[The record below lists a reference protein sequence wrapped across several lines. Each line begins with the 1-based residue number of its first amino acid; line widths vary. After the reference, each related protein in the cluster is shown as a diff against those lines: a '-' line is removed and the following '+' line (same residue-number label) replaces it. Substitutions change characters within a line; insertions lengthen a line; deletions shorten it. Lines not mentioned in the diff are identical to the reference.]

1 MRRYILGG
9 FISCFLCAQA
19 FGITLFP
26 TVIELNTDHRATSQL
41 VVTNNST
48 RDLPLEANV
57 RRLKFLPDG
66 TFQTSDL
73 SSEVMFVF
81 PPAAMLAPGERQVFR
96 IQWLGNRSLE
106 TSQSYFVRFST
117 VNIGQ
122 NNEKVDSPTSLT
134 TGINLQVHYNA
145 LLHIHS
151 SSLEPDVNL
160 HIDEQGK
167 LTLTNSGSRFTYT
180 SLLHF
185 KGLESQ
191 NQKVHEALGEQF
203 IPPRSTIT
211 LPSSLNYLPVGTYH
225 GYEN

>member
-1 MRRYILGG
+1 MRRYIFGG

-19 FGITLFP
+19 LGITLFP

-122 NNEKVDSPTSLT
+122 NNARIDKPIGLT

-151 SSLEPDVNL
+151 TSLVPDVNL

-167 LTLTNSGSRFTYT
+167 LTLTNAGSRFTYT

>member
-1 MRRYILGG
+1 MRRYICGAL
-9 FISCFLCAQA
+9 IYCFLCAQA

-48 RDLPLEANV
+48 QALPLEANV
-57 RRLKFLPDG
+57 RRLNFSSDG
-66 TFQTSDL
+66 TFETSDL
-73 SSEVMFVF
+73 SSEEMFVF
-81 PPAAMLAPGERQVFR
+81 PPAAMLEPGARQVFR

-122 NNEKVDSPTSLT
+122 NNARIDKPIGLT

-151 SSLEPDVNL
+151 SSLEPDVKL

-185 KGLESQ
+185 SGLESQ
-191 NQKVHEALGEQF
+191 SQKVHEALGEQF
-203 IPPRSTIT
+203 IPPRSIIT

-225 GYEN
+225 GHED

>member
-117 VNIGQ
+117 VKIGQ
-122 NNEKVDSPTSLT
+122 NNARIDKPIGLT

>member
-9 FISCFLCAQA
+9 LIYCFLCAQA

-48 RDLPLEANV
+48 QALPLEANV
-57 RRLKFLPDG
+57 RRLNFSSDG
-66 TFQTSDL
+66 TFETSDL
-73 SSEVMFVF
+73 SSEEMFVF
-81 PPAAMLAPGERQVFR
+81 PPAAMLEPGARQVFR

-122 NNEKVDSPTSLT
+122 NNARIDKPIGLT

-151 SSLEPDVNL
+151 SSLEPDVKL

-185 KGLESQ
+185 SGLESQ
-191 NQKVHEALGEQF
+191 SQKVHEALGEQF
-203 IPPRSTIT
+203 IPPRSIIT

-225 GYEN
+225 GHED

>member
-1 MRRYILGG
+1 MRRYFLGG
-9 FISCFLCAQA
+9 LIYCVLCVQT

-48 RDLPLEANV
+48 QDLLLEANV
-57 RRLKFLPDG
+57 RRLNFLSDG
-66 TFQTSDL
+66 TFETSVL
-73 SSEVMFVF
+73 ASEEMFVF

-106 TSQSYFVRFST
+106 TSQSYFVRFSA

-122 NNEKVDSPTSLT
+122 NNTRIDKSIGLT

-151 SSLEPDVNL
+151 SSLAPDVKL

-185 KGLESQ
+185 PGLESQ
-191 NQKVHEALGEQF
+191 SQKVHEALGEQF
-203 IPPRSTIT
+203 VPPRSIIT

-225 GYEN
+225 GHEN

>member
-9 FISCFLCAQA
+9 LIYWLLCAQT

-48 RDLPLEANV
+48 QALPLEANV
-57 RRLKFLPDG
+57 RRLNFLSDG

-73 SSEVMFVF
+73 SSEEMFVF
-81 PPAAMLAPGERQVFR
+81 PPAAMLAPGARQVFR

-122 NNEKVDSPTSLT
+122 NNARIDKPIGLT

-151 SSLEPDVNL
+151 SSLEPDVKL

-185 KGLESQ
+185 TGLESQ
-191 NQKVHEALGEQF
+191 SQKVHAALGEQF

-211 LPSSLNYLPVGTYH
+211 LPSSLNYLPMGTYH
-225 GYEN
+225 GHEN

>member
-122 NNEKVDSPTSLT
+122 NNARIDKPIGLT

-151 SSLEPDVNL
+151 SSLVPDVNL

>member
-9 FISCFLCAQA
+9 LIYCVLCAQT

-48 RDLPLEANV
+48 QALPLEANV
-57 RRLKFLPDG
+57 RRLNFSSDG

-73 SSEVMFVF
+73 SSEEMFVF
-81 PPAAMLAPGERQVFR
+81 PPAAMLAPGARQVFR

-122 NNEKVDSPTSLT
+122 NNARIDKPIGLT

-151 SSLEPDVNL
+151 SSLEPDVKL

-167 LTLTNSGSRFTYT
+167 LTLTNSGARFTYT

-185 KGLESQ
+185 SGLESQ
-191 NQKVHEALGEQF
+191 SQKVHEALGEQF
-203 IPPRSTIT
+203 IPPRSIIT

-225 GYEN
+225 GHED

>member
-9 FISCFLCAQA
+9 LIYWLLCAQT

-48 RDLPLEANV
+48 QALPLEANV
-57 RRLKFLPDG
+57 RRLNFLSDG

-73 SSEVMFVF
+73 SSEEMFVF
-81 PPAAMLAPGERQVFR
+81 PPAAMLAPGARQVFR

-122 NNEKVDSPTSLT
+122 NNARIDKPIGLT

-145 LLHIHS
+145 LLHIYS
-151 SSLEPDVNL
+151 SSLEPDVKL

-185 KGLESQ
+185 TGLESQ
-191 NQKVHEALGEQF
+191 SQKVHAALGEQF

-211 LPSSLNYLPVGTYH
+211 LPSSLNYLPMGTYH
-225 GYEN
+225 GHEN

>member
-9 FISCFLCAQA
+9 LISCFLCAQA

-122 NNEKVDSPTSLT
+122 NNGKVDSPTSLT

-211 LPSSLNYLPVGTYH
+211 LPSSLNHLPVGTYH

>member
-1 MRRYILGG
+1 MRRYFLGG
-9 FISCFLCAQA
+9 LIYCVLCGQT

-48 RDLPLEANV
+48 QGLPLEANV
-57 RRLKFLPDG
+57 RRLNFLSNG
-66 TFQTSDL
+66 TFETSDL
-73 SSEVMFVF
+73 ASEEMFVF

-122 NNEKVDSPTSLT
+122 NNTRIDKPIGLT

-151 SSLEPDVNL
+151 SSLEPDVKL

-185 KGLESQ
+185 PGLESQ
-191 NQKVHEALGEQF
+191 SQKVHEALGEQF
-203 IPPRSTIT
+203 IPPRSIIT
-211 LPSSLNYLPVGTYH
+211 LPSSLNYLPMGTYH
-225 GYEN
+225 GHEN

>member
-9 FISCFLCAQA
+9 LIYWLLCAQT

-48 RDLPLEANV
+48 QALPLEANV
-57 RRLKFLPDG
+57 RRLNFLSDG

-73 SSEVMFVF
+73 SSEEMFVF
-81 PPAAMLAPGERQVFR
+81 PPAAMLAPGARQVFR

-117 VNIGQ
+117 VHIGQ
-122 NNEKVDSPTSLT
+122 NNAKIDKPIGLT

-151 SSLEPDVNL
+151 SSLEPDVKL

-180 SLLHF
+180 SLLNF
-185 KGLESQ
+185 SGLESQ
-191 NQKVHEALGEQF
+191 SQKVHAALGEQF

-211 LPSSLNYLPVGTYH
+211 FPSSLNYLPMGTYH
-225 GYEN
+225 GHEN

>member
-9 FISCFLCAQA
+9 LIYWLLCAHT

-48 RDLPLEANV
+48 QALPLEANV
-57 RRLKFLPDG
+57 RRLNFLSDG

-73 SSEVMFVF
+73 SSEEMFVF
-81 PPAAMLAPGERQVFR
+81 PPAAMLAPGARQVFR

-122 NNEKVDSPTSLT
+122 NNARIDKPIGLT

-151 SSLEPDVNL
+151 SSLEPDVKL

-185 KGLESQ
+185 TGLESQ
-191 NQKVHEALGEQF
+191 SQKVHAALGEQF

-211 LPSSLNYLPVGTYH
+211 FPSSLNYLPMGIYH
-225 GYEN
+225 GHEN

>member
-9 FISCFLCAQA
+9 LIYWLLCAQT

-48 RDLPLEANV
+48 QALPLEANV
-57 RRLKFLPDG
+57 RRLNFLSDG

-73 SSEVMFVF
+73 SSEEMFVF
-81 PPAAMLAPGERQVFR
+81 PPAAMLAPGARQVFR

-122 NNEKVDSPTSLT
+122 NNARIDKPIGLT

-151 SSLEPDVNL
+151 SSLESDVKL

-185 KGLESQ
+185 TGLESQ
-191 NQKVHEALGEQF
+191 SQKVHAALGEQF

-211 LPSSLNYLPVGTYH
+211 LPSSLNYLPMGTYH
-225 GYEN
+225 GHEN

>member
-9 FISCFLCAQA
+9 LIYCSLCAQT

-26 TVIELNTDHRATSQL
+26 TVIELNTDHRTTSQL

-48 RDLPLEANV
+48 QDLPLEANI
-57 RRLKFLPDG
+57 RRLKFLSDG

-73 SSEVMFVF
+73 SNEEIFVF

-96 IQWLGNRSLE
+96 IQWLGNQTLE
-106 TSQSYFVRFST
+106 TSHSYFVRFST

-122 NNEKVDSPTSLT
+122 NNAKTNKPTSLT
-134 TGINLQVHYNA
+134 TGIKLQVHYNA

-151 SSLEPDVNL
+151 SSLEPDVKL

-185 KGLESQ
+185 AGLESH
-191 NQKVHEALGEQF
+191 NQQIHEALGEQF
-203 IPPRSTIT
+203 IPPRSIIT

>member
-9 FISCFLCAQA
+9 LIYCFLCAQT

-48 RDLPLEANV
+48 QALPLEANV
-57 RRLKFLPDG
+57 RRLNFLSDG

-73 SSEVMFVF
+73 SSEEMFVF
-81 PPAAMLAPGERQVFR
+81 PPAAMLAPGARQVFR

-122 NNEKVDSPTSLT
+122 NNARIDKPIGLT

-151 SSLEPDVNL
+151 SSLEPDVKL

-185 KGLESQ
+185 TGLESQ
-191 NQKVHEALGEQF
+191 SQKVHAALGEQF

-211 LPSSLNYLPVGTYH
+211 LPSSLNYLPMGTYH
-225 GYEN
+225 GHEN